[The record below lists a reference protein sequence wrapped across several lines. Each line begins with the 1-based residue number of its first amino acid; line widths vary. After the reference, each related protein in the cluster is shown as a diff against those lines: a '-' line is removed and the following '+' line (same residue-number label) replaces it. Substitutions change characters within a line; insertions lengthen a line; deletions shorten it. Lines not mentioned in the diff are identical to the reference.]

1 MSIWRL
7 NNRFKLHKM
16 SLREDIKINI
26 AVYGR
31 SGSKHKWAFDAFR
44 KSFLNQQEL
53 SCSIFTKRFLN
64 DQYTDLKRQEILV
77 QMYKFCIKA
86 WLNLNVNLFN
96 YQQKLL
102 LSSSSGVRFFMCNW
116 SQIKNNSV
124 GMNNSA
130 KMFISMLWCPVMNK
144 HVIYI

>member
-1 MSIWRL
+1 M
-7 NNRFKLHKM
+7 LHKM

-31 SGSKHKWAFDAFR
+31 SAGSKHKWAFDAFR

-86 WLNLNVNLFN
+86 
-96 YQQKLL
+96 
-102 LSSSSGVRFFMCNW
+102 
-116 SQIKNNSV
+116 
-124 GMNNSA
+124 
-130 KMFISMLWCPVMNK
+130 
-144 HVIYI
+144 